1 VPTTLPACLFMTQ
14 LGHSRSGRRRGLA
27 RAMRPSGLP
36 HDHGDHAPPRKGPES
51 AGETLLVPKMGA
63 ERMRGY
69 GSPTSSRDDELSTRT
84 GEQP

>member
-1 VPTTLPACLFMTQ
+1 MPTTLPACLFMTQ

-27 RAMRPSGLP
+27 RTMGRSGLP
-36 HDHGDHAPPRKGPES
+36 HDHGDRMPTRKGPES

-69 GSPTSSRDDELSTRT
+69 GSPTSSRDNELSIRT